1 MRGHKALLA
10 AAAACAC
17 FAVHAADVAK
27 GGSSVQSHSDGK
39 GTTTYWGEGAR
50 YEITGPGLTV
60 FFLQREDGAVVAPL
74 VRIAYVGDNWINVRA
89 VTITVGERTYGP
101 YPDVFGKPARVEA
114 GNGLVVE
121 TLVFN
126 VDSDEKWQLLEGM
139 AEASDLGRPV
149 IAVFEADAPYGI
161 ELDRAAKRATGNVL
175 KNIRELAVRSH

>member
-1 MRGHKALLA
+1 MWGYKAMIA

-27 GGSSVQSHSDGK
+27 RGSSVQSHSDGK

-50 YEITGPGLTV
+50 YEITGPGFTV
-60 FFLQREDGAVVAPL
+60 FFLEREDGAVAAPL
-74 VRIAYVGDNWINVRA
+74 VRIAYVGDTWINVRA
-89 VTITVGERTYGP
+89 VTITVGERAFGP
-101 YPDVFGKPARVEA
+101 YVDGFGKPARIEA

-126 VDSDEKWQLLEGM
+126 VDTEEKWQLLEGV

-161 ELDRAAKRATGNVL
+161 ELDRAAKRATGHVL
-175 KNIRELAVRSH
+175 KSFRELAVRSH